1 MEELAWSPRSWRAL
15 VARQQPEYPDPQ
27 ALGLVLGE
35 IAALP
40 PLVLPNSIER
50 LKRQLAGACRGEA
63 LILQAG
69 DCAESFEECTPAKVE
84 GQVALIR
91 AMAALWSQEL
101 SRPTVTIGRIAGQY
115 AKPRSSATELLGGR
129 LVPAFLGESING
141 LEVEERV
148 PDPRRLLRAH
158 FYACATLGF
167 LRELR
172 RDDFFT
178 SHEGLVLALEE
189 AHTRYDDASG
199 AWYNYSA
206 HMLWIGERTRE
217 LSGAHVEYFRGIAN
231 PIGIKVGP
239 DAEAREIVELIRR
252 LDPAGVPGKIVLITR
267 FGRAR
272 IDRLAALVGAVREAR
287 LEVLWLADP
296 MHGNTTILPSGYKTR
311 DLFDITAEIEGA
323 LKAHEARGSSL
334 HGLHLELSAEPLT
347 ECTGGMQAT
356 TPSDVPRC
364 YRSKCDPRL
373 SQSQALE
380 VAAFFAQVAR
390 ATARY
395 QTALAR
401 TTRAS
406 SRCAGGPAPRRSL
419 LGSWREP

>member
-1 MEELAWSPRSWRAL
+1 VRGRVVWSPRSWREH
-15 VARQQPEYPDPQ
+15 VARQQPEYPDPE
-27 ALGLVLGE
+27 ALALVLGE

-40 PLVLPNSIER
+40 PLVLPDSIER
-50 LKRQLAGACRGEA
+50 LRQQLACASRGEA

-69 DCAESFEECTPAKVE
+69 DCAESFEECTQGKIE
-84 GQVALIR
+84 GQVSLIR
-91 AMAALWSQEL
+91 SMAALWSEDL
-101 SRPTVTIGRIAGQY
+101 SRPTVMIGRIAGQY
-115 AKPRSSATELLGGR
+115 AKPRSVATELFEGR
-129 LVPAFLGESING
+129 RVPAFLGESING

-158 FYACATLGF
+158 FHACATLGY
-167 LRELR
+167 LRELC

-189 AHTRYDDASG
+189 AHTRYDEARG
-199 AWYNYSA
+199 AWYNHSA

-231 PIGIKVGP
+231 PIGVKVGP
-239 DAEAREIVELIRR
+239 DAKACEIVEIIRR
-252 LDPAGVPGKIVLITR
+252 LDPARVPGKIVLITR

-272 IDRLAALVGAVREAR
+272 IARLAALVAAVREAG

-311 DLFDITAEIEGA
+311 DLGDITAEIEGA
-323 LKAHEARGSSL
+323 LDAHQARGSTL

-347 ECTGGMQAT
+347 ECTGGLQAT
-356 TPSDVPRC
+356 MPSEVPRC

-373 SQSQALE
+373 SHSQALE
-380 VAAFFAQVAR
+380 VAAFFAQRGRAR
-390 ATARY
+390 PGR
-395 QTALAR
+395 
-401 TTRAS
+401 
-406 SRCAGGPAPRRSL
+406 
-419 LGSWREP
+419 